1 MKSDS
6 INGVEHLASFPAE
19 HNRIGLVVAGSDAH
33 QRDQV
38 CKALRSI
45 TELRLEIHNQGG
57 TEGESDKARSDRILL
72 LILGDDERLWDQ
84 EIAPWKE
91 GNQSSVVAILPT
103 RSAEAARIALRSGA
117 DEVIFLPLDGKELF
131 PILVKLSER
140 QGARISR
147 RGFTLSFVG
156 IGGGAG
162 SSSLV
167 VAVAFALRRLTG
179 KQIALVDLGLQ
190 TSALAALLDL
200 EPEHCITELA
210 DPTSK
215 IDSMRLESVL
225 CTHES
230 GLRLLA
236 APNRIEEGELV
247 SSSSI
252 ATTIGVLRELFD
264 CVIVDCGHHVSESS
278 VAAWEHSDRL
288 FYVLNQSITSI
299 CPARRFCELFDRL
312 QLKWPRLELLL
323 NRYSVSS
330 PISIEKIETALHR
343 PISTCIARDD
353 KAFGSAELAAADLA
367 AAAAGSDA
375 TTEIDKL
382 ACSLLGQAP
391 NGEVVRHGVL
401 NRLFSALRP

>member
-1 MKSDS
+1 
-6 INGVEHLASFPAE
+6 
-19 HNRIGLVVAGSDAH
+19 
-33 QRDQV
+33 
-38 CKALRSI
+38 
-45 TELRLEIHNQGG
+45 
-57 TEGESDKARSDRILL
+57 L
-72 LILGDDERLWDQ
+72 LILGDDERFWDQ
-84 EIAPWKE
+84 EIAAWKE
-91 GNQSSVVAILPT
+91 GNHTSVVTILPT
-103 RSAEAARIALRSGA
+103 RSAEAARLALRSGA

-140 QGARISR
+140 QGARTAR

-167 VAVAFALRRLTG
+167 IAVAFALRRLTG

-225 CTHES
+225 CSHES

-236 APNRIEEGELV
+236 APKRIEEGELV

-252 ATTIGVLRELFD
+252 ATTMGVLRELFD

-312 QLKWPRLELLL
+312 QLEWPRLELLL
-323 NRYSVSS
+323 NRYSASS
-330 PISIEKIETALHR
+330 PISIEKIEAALHR
-343 PISTCIARDD
+343 PISMCIARDD
-353 KAFGSAELAAADLA
+353 KAFGTAELAGADLA
-367 AAAAGSDA
+367 TAAAGSDA

-382 ACSLLGQAP
+382 ACSLLGQSP

-401 NRLFSALRP
+401 NRLISALRT